1 MCAYPTLI
9 SIYVFTQFYLQFH
22 CDTDTTRVILTSDLC
37 LYIHPLTVQTLILH
51 FEIIP
56 TLWSRK
62 VRLRGAASGQQD
74 EALSPAARPQ
84 RASRGQSQPAG
95 HSPLCTC
102 PGEAGSVRT
111 RPGAFKA
118 PAAPLFP

>member
-1 MCAYPTLI
+1 MDLVDEYWSNGLRQMGHTNMRCSLGKLGVA
-9 SIYVFTQFYLQFH
+9 
-22 CDTDTTRVILTSDLC
+22 TR
-37 LYIHPLTVQTLILH
+37 
-51 FEIIP
+51 
-56 TLWSRK
+56 
-62 VRLRGAASGQQD
+62 
-74 EALSPAARPQ
+74 AL
-84 RASRGQSQPAG
+84 RGQSQPAG